1 MAPPVSL
8 AGARPLSY
16 AAPLYEVIDSRMK
29 HCVVI
34 GGGVVGLTTAWAL
47 LERGHGVTLV
57 ERESDVA
64 QGASRA
70 NGGQLSYRYVSPLA
84 DAGVP
89 LKAVRWLLDPDGP
102 LRFKPELKWAQWSWL
117 LAFLRNCR
125 GPVNRLATQRLLA
138 LGAYSQASFAQLRE
152 AAELGDTLAL
162 RSPGKLVVYRKPD
175 EFGRVAAR
183 VKGSSAEQAL
193 SHDECVALEP
203 ALADTE
209 ASLAGGIFTPGE
221 AVADCHAFC
230 TRLHERL
237 AAHPGFRGRLGAE
250 VQGFVRSSIGRI
262 SAVRTAQGEVA
273 GDAIILAA
281 GLQSRALAAGLG
293 IALPLYPLKGYSL
306 TAPINGVH
314 RPPEVSV
321 TDFEKKILYARI
333 GQDLR
338 VAAMVD
344 LVGDDDRL
352 DAGRLA
358 SLQRSVRATFPNA
371 ADYDRATPWAGLRP
385 ATPSGAPIVGASGL
399 PGLWLNVGHGALG
412 FTFSFATANI
422 VAELVSG
429 RDSPLPL
436 DGLTL

>member
-1 MAPPVSL
+1 
-8 AGARPLSY
+8 
-16 AAPLYEVIDSRMK
+16 MK

-47 LERGHGVTLV
+47 LERGHAVTLV
-57 ERESDVA
+57 EREAEVA

-89 LKAVRWLLDPDGP
+89 LKALRWLLDPDGP
-102 LRFKPELKWAQWSWL
+102 LRFKPEASWAQWGWL
-117 LAFLRNCR
+117 IAFLRNCR
-125 GPVNRLATQRLLA
+125 GPVNRRTTERLLA
-138 LGAYSQASFAQLRE
+138 LGAYSQAAFAQLCAE
-152 AAELGDTLAL
+152 ARLGDGIAL
-162 RSPGKLVVYRKPD
+162 RTPGKLVVYRRPA
-175 EFGRVAAR
+175 EFARVAAR
-183 VKGSSAEQAL
+183 VKGSGAEQAL

-203 ALADTE
+203 ALAQYEDGE
-209 ASLAGGIFTPGE
+209 ATLAGGIFTPGE

-230 TRLHERL
+230 NGLHARLMAHER
-237 AAHPGFRGRLGAE
+237 FRGRLAAPVEGFQRDA
-250 VQGFVRSSIGRI
+250 QGRVLG
-262 SAVRTAQGEVA
+262 VRTATGDVA
-273 GDAIILAA
+273 ADAVVLAA
-281 GLQSRALAAGLG
+281 GLHSRALAGTVG
-293 IALPLYPLKGYSL
+293 VQLPLYPLKGYSL
-306 TAPINGVH
+306 TAPIAAGH

-333 GQDLR
+333 GGELR
-338 VAAMVD
+338 IAAMVD
-344 LVGDDDRL
+344 LVGDDLGL

-385 ATPSGAPIVGASGL
+385 ATPSGAPILGASGV

-429 RDSPLPL
+429 RASPLPL
-436 DGLTL
+436 AGLTL

>member
-1 MAPPVSL
+1 
-8 AGARPLSY
+8 
-16 AAPLYEVIDSRMK
+16 MK

-47 LERGHGVTLV
+47 LERGHGVTLI
-57 ERESDVA
+57 ERDGEVA

-89 LKAVRWLLDPDGP
+89 LKALRWLLDPDGP
-102 LRFKPELKWAQWSWL
+102 LRFKPEASWAQWSWL
-117 LAFLRNCR
+117 IAFLRNCR
-125 GPVNRLATQRLLA
+125 GPVNRRTTERLLA
-138 LGAYSQASFAQLRE
+138 LGAYSQASFARLQAE
-152 AAELGDTLAL
+152 AQLGDNIAL
-162 RSPGKLVVYRKPD
+162 RTPGKLVVYRKPA
-175 EFGRVAAR
+175 EFARVAAR
-183 VKGSSAEQAL
+183 VQGSGAEQAL
-193 SHDECVALEP
+193 SHDDCVALEP

-209 ASLAGGIFTPGE
+209 ATLAGGIFTPGE

-230 TRLHERL
+230 AALYERLGQHER
-237 AAHPGFRGRLGAE
+237 FRGRVGAP
-250 VQGFVRSSIGRI
+250 VDGLQRD
-262 SAVRTAQGEVA
+262 AQGAVLGVQTRMGGIGA
-273 GDAIILAA
+273 DAVVLAA
-281 GLQSRALAAGLG
+281 GLHSRALAATVGVE
-293 IALPLYPLKGYSL
+293 LPIYPLKGYSL
-306 TAPINGVH
+306 TAPIQPGH
-314 RPPEVSV
+314 HPPEVSV

-333 GQDLR
+333 GQELR

-344 LVGDDDRL
+344 LVGDDPSL
-352 DAGRLA
+352 DGGRLA
-358 SLQRSVRATFPNA
+358 SLQRSVRATFPHA

-385 ATPSGAPIVGASGL
+385 ATPSGAPILGASGV

-436 DGLTL
+436 EGLSL

>member
-1 MAPPVSL
+1 
-8 AGARPLSY
+8 
-16 AAPLYEVIDSRMK
+16 MK

-47 LERGHGVTLV
+47 LERGHGVTLI
-57 ERESDVA
+57 EREPEVA

-89 LKAVRWLLDPDGP
+89 LKALRWLLDPDGP
-102 LRFKPELKWAQWSWL
+102 LRFKPEARWAQWSWL
-117 LAFLRNCR
+117 IAFLRNCR
-125 GPVNRLATQRLLA
+125 GPVNRRTTERLLA
-138 LGAYSQASFAQLRE
+138 LGAYSQASFARLQAE
-152 AAELGDTLAL
+152 AQLGDSIAL
-162 RSPGKLVVYRKPD
+162 RAPGKLVVYRKPA
-175 EFGRVAAR
+175 EFARVAAR
-183 VKGSSAEQAL
+183 VKGSGAEQAL
-193 SHDECVALEP
+193 SHDDCVALEP

-209 ASLAGGIFTPGE
+209 ATLAGGIFTPGE

-230 TRLHERL
+230 TALYERLSQHER
-237 AAHPGFRGRLGAE
+237 FRGRLAAR
-250 VQGFVRSSIGRI
+250 VQGLQRDGQGGVLGVQTEVGGIGAD
-262 SAVRTAQGEVA
+262 AV
-273 GDAIILAA
+273 ILAA
-281 GLQSRALAAGLG
+281 GLHSRALAATVGVE
-293 IALPLYPLKGYSL
+293 LPLYPLKGYSL

-333 GQDLR
+333 GQELR
-338 VAAMVD
+338 IAAMVD
-344 LVGDDDRL
+344 LVGDDLSL

-358 SLQRSVRATFPNA
+358 SLQRSVRATFPHA
-371 ADYDRATPWAGLRP
+371 ADYDRATAWAGLRP
-385 ATPSGAPIVGASGL
+385 ATPSGAPILGASGV

-429 RDSPLPL
+429 NASPLPL
-436 DGLTL
+436 EGLTL

>member
-1 MAPPVSL
+1 
-8 AGARPLSY
+8 
-16 AAPLYEVIDSRMK
+16 MK

-47 LERGHGVTLV
+47 LERGHAVTLV
-57 ERESDVA
+57 EREAEVA

-89 LKAVRWLLDPDGP
+89 LKALRWLLDPDGP
-102 LRFKPELKWAQWSWL
+102 LRFKPDASWAQWSWL

-125 GPVNRLATQRLLA
+125 GPVNRRTTERLLA
-138 LGAYSQASFAQLRE
+138 LGAYSQAAFARLHAEAQLGE
-152 AAELGDTLAL
+152 AIAL
-162 RSPGKLVVYRKPD
+162 RTPGKLVVYRQPA
-175 EFGRVAAR
+175 EFARVAAR
-183 VKGSSAEQAL
+183 VKGSGAEQAL
-193 SHDECVALEP
+193 SHDDCVALEP
-203 ALADTE
+203 ALAQYEDGE
-209 ASLAGGIFTPGE
+209 ATLAGGIFTPGE

-230 TRLHERL
+230 TELHARLVSHAR
-237 AAHPGFRGRLGAE
+237 FRGRLATPVDGFQRDG
-250 VQGFVRSSIGRI
+250 QGRVL
-262 SAVRTAQGEVA
+262 AVRTAAGEVA
-273 GDAIILAA
+273 ADAVVLAA
-281 GLQSRALAAGLG
+281 GLHSRALAATVGVE
-293 IALPLYPLKGYSL
+293 LPLYPLKGYSL
-306 TAPINGVH
+306 TAPIGTRH

-333 GQDLR
+333 GGELR
-338 VAAMVD
+338 IAAMVD
-344 LVGDDDRL
+344 LVGDDLGL

-385 ATPSGAPIVGASGL
+385 ATPSGAPILGASGV

-429 RDSPLPL
+429 RASPLPL
-436 DGLTL
+436 EGLTL

>member
-1 MAPPVSL
+1 
-8 AGARPLSY
+8 
-16 AAPLYEVIDSRMK
+16 MK

-47 LERGHGVTLV
+47 LERGHGVTLI
-57 ERESDVA
+57 ERDGEVA

-89 LKAVRWLLDPDGP
+89 LKALRWLLDPDGP
-102 LRFKPELKWAQWSWL
+102 LRFKPEAHWAQWAWL
-117 LAFLRNCR
+117 IAFLRNCR
-125 GPVNRLATQRLLA
+125 GPVNRRTTERLLA
-138 LGAYSQASFAQLRE
+138 LGAYSQASFARLQ
-152 AAELGDTLAL
+152 AQAQLGDSIAL
-162 RSPGKLVVYRKPD
+162 RTPGKLVVYRKPA
-175 EFGRVAAR
+175 EFVRVAAR
-183 VKGSSAEQAL
+183 VKGSGAEQAL

-209 ASLAGGIFTPGE
+209 ATLAGGIFTPGE

-230 TRLHERL
+230 TALYERLGQHER
-237 AAHPGFRGRLGAE
+237 FRGRLG
-250 VQGFVRSSIGRI
+250 GRVK
-262 SAVRTAQGEVA
+262 SLQRDAQGGVLGVQTELGGIGA
-273 GDAIILAA
+273 DAIVLAA
-281 GLQSRALAAGLG
+281 GLHSRALAATVGVE
-293 IALPLYPLKGYSL
+293 LPIYPLKGYSL
-306 TAPINGVH
+306 TAPIQPGH

-338 VAAMVD
+338 IAAMVD
-344 LVGDDDRL
+344 LVGDDLSL
-352 DAGRLA
+352 DDGRLA
-358 SLQRSVRATFPNA
+358 SLQRSVRATFPHA

-385 ATPSGAPIVGASGL
+385 ATPSGAPILGASGV

-429 RDSPLPL
+429 RASPLPL
-436 DGLTL
+436 EGLSL

>member
-1 MAPPVSL
+1 
-8 AGARPLSY
+8 
-16 AAPLYEVIDSRMK
+16 MK

-47 LERGHGVTLV
+47 LERGHAVTLL
-57 ERESDVA
+57 EREADVA

-89 LKAVRWLLDPDGP
+89 LKALRWLLDPDGP
-102 LRFKPELKWAQWSWL
+102 LRFKPEASWAQWSWL

-125 GPVNRLATQRLLA
+125 GPVNRRTTERLLA
-138 LGAYSQASFAQLRE
+138 LGAYSQASFARLQTE
-152 AAELGDTLAL
+152 AQLGDRIAL
-162 RSPGKLVVYRKPD
+162 RTPGKLVVYRKPA
-175 EFGRVAAR
+175 EFARMSSAISAR
-183 VKGSSAEQAL
+183 VNGSGAEQAL
-193 SHDECVALEP
+193 SHDDCVALEP

-209 ASLAGGIFTPGE
+209 ATLAGGIFTPGE

-230 TRLHERL
+230 EALYARLTS
-237 AAHPGFRGRLGAE
+237 HPNFRGRLAAPVE
-250 VQGFVRSSIGRI
+250 CFLRNAQGGVFG
-262 SAVRTAQGEVA
+262 VRTAQGEVGA
-273 GDAIILAA
+273 DAVILAA
-281 GLQSRALAAGLG
+281 GLHSRALAATAGVE
-293 IALPLYPLKGYSL
+293 LPIYPLKGYSL
-306 TAPINGVH
+306 TAPIHSGH
-314 RPPEVSV
+314 RAPEVSV

-333 GQDLR
+333 GSELR

-344 LVGDDDRL
+344 LVGDDLAL
-352 DAGRLA
+352 DHGRLA
-358 SLQRSVRATFPNA
+358 SLQRSVRATFPHA

-385 ATPSGAPIVGASGL
+385 ATPSGAPILGASGV

-429 RDSPLPL
+429 RSSPLPL

>member
-1 MAPPVSL
+1 
-8 AGARPLSY
+8 
-16 AAPLYEVIDSRMK
+16 MK

-47 LERGHGVTLV
+47 LERGHAVTLV
-57 ERESDVA
+57 ERDGEVA

-89 LKAVRWLLDPDGP
+89 LKALRWLLDPDGP
-102 LRFKPELKWAQWSWL
+102 LRFKPEASRAQWAWL
-117 LAFLRNCR
+117 VAFLRNCR
-125 GPVNRLATQRLLA
+125 GPVNRRTTERLLA
-138 LGAYSQASFAQLRE
+138 LGAYSQASFARLQAE
-152 AAELGDTLAL
+152 AQLGDSIAL
-162 RSPGKLVVYRKPD
+162 RAPGKLVVYRKPA
-175 EFGRVAAR
+175 EFAGVAAR
-183 VKGSSAEQAL
+183 VKGSGAEQAL
-193 SHDECVALEP
+193 SHDDCVALEP

-209 ASLAGGIFTPGE
+209 ATLAGGIFTPGE

-230 TRLHERL
+230 TALYDRLGQHER
-237 AAHPGFRGRLGAE
+237 FRGRLGARVE
-250 VQGFVRSSIGRI
+250 GLQRDDQGGVLGVKTELGGIGAD
-262 SAVRTAQGEVA
+262 AV
-273 GDAIILAA
+273 ILAA
-281 GLQSRALAAGLG
+281 AAVGVE
-293 IALPLYPLKGYSL
+293 LPLYPLKGYSL
-306 TAPINGVH
+306 TAPIQPGH

-333 GQDLR
+333 GDELR
-338 VAAMVD
+338 IAAMVD
-344 LVGDDDRL
+344 LVGDDLSL

-358 SLQRSVRATFPNA
+358 SLQRSVRATFPHA

-385 ATPSGAPIVGASGL
+385 ATPSGAPILGASGV

-429 RDSPLPL
+429 RASPLPL
-436 DGLTL
+436 EGLTL